1 MSYSL
6 LFRGP
11 ITGISAISV
20 DDESDEICNVEM
32 IPPPS
37 PYRNKPHP
45 LTQPQQPV
53 QQVNVNT
60 EHNGYTHDTTD
71 YNSAVT
77 HNIHNYSN
85 HIQQTTEPLYSQ
97 PYQTW
102 RNQQHFHNQ
111 QHPRQQQEKYGIK
124 TAVDD
129 DGYRIVRVCK
139 NNFKML

>member
-1 MSYSL
+1 MTYSL

-11 ITGISAISV
+11 ITGISAFSV

-45 LTQPQQPV
+45 RTQPQQPV
-53 QQVNVNT
+53 QQVHVNT
-60 EHNGYTHDTTD
+60 EHNVHTHDTTD

-77 HNIHNYSN
+77 HNAHNYSN

-129 DGYRIVRVCK
+129 DGYRIVRVCNK
-139 NNFKML
+139 KML

>member
-1 MSYSL
+1 MSLS
-6 LFRGP
+6 
-11 ITGISAISV
+11 TGISAISV

-45 LTQPQQPV
+45 RTQPQQPV

-77 HNIHNYSN
+77 HNAHNYSN
-85 HIQQTTEPLYSQ
+85 HLQQTTEPLYSQ

-111 QHPRQQQEKYGIK
+111 QQPQHQQKYGMK

-129 DGYRIVRVCK
+129 DGYRIVRVCNK
-139 NNFKML
+139 KSFKML